1 MGLAKKLWTAQKQS
15 PGNFLGLYKQININR
30 EKRINKTIN
39 VFFCTKYK
47 PYKNNYFRITKYQ
60 IIDGQLFRSENCMFP
75 FR

>member
-39 VFFCTKYK
+39 VFFAPSTNLIK
-47 PYKNNYFRITKYQ
+47 
-60 IIDGQLFRSENCMFP
+60 IIVLELRNI
-75 FR
+75 R